1 MKLNEL
7 KKPQE
12 TVNEG
17 FWDTLIGD
25 KAVASIKSP
34 FTGATSQQQLAQDIF
49 VKDFMGDAI
58 SAIRT
63 GVKSGL
69 IDPKAKTN
77 PVVNTADAPPAPS
90 NRAAQAAEKFNK
102 QKQTTRDVN
111 QYLQNLDKSYKSAS
125 TFQEKINLTKELI
138 NFMADRKGTPEWD
151 NSLGTVKAILT
162 KNVSKQNLP
171 VALDLINKGKHIKV
185 DTAES
190 KYAKLNALFESILNE
205 AESVSS
211 YLQKWFAQYM
221 SGVDYSEYANDVNQA
236 IKNVEQS
243 YPKVKPN
250 LKKLAQMAY
259 TISKGKSGRRS
270 EPEAQPAQP
279 VAAPASSK
287 SKEQVVQDLK
297 NLAKSDP
304 KAYKDLITAMGKVAR

>member
-12 TVNEG
+12 PVNEG

-34 FTGATSQQQLAQDIF
+34 FTKATPQQQLVQDIF
-49 VKDFMGDAI
+49 IKDFMGDAI
-58 SAIRT
+58 SALKI

-77 PVVNTADAPPAPS
+77 PAVNTPTTPAAPS

-205 AESVSS
+205 ADSVGN
-211 YLQKWFAQYM
+211 YMQKWFAQYM
-221 SGVDYSEYANDVNQA
+221 AGVDYSEYNNDVNNL
-236 IKNVEQS
+236 IKNIEQS
-243 YPKVKPN
+243 YPKVKPG

-259 TISKGKSGRRS
+259 AISKGKSGGHS
-270 EPEAQPAQP
+270 EPRGQPAQP
-279 VAAPASSK
+279 VSAPASSN
-287 SKEQVVQDLK
+287 SKEQVIQDLK